1 MVVHHTEILLRFS
14 RFECYTQPRKN
25 EGQGMS
31 ALTKIQKLLGNDE
44 FVSNIMSCSYHWNKK
59 HSLKQVELTTYTFG
73 KKLLKHC
80 ETFCFRQ
87 S

>member
-44 FVSNIMSCSYHWNKK
+44 FVSNIMSCSYHM
-59 HSLKQVELTTYTFG
+59 E
-73 KKLLKHC
+73 
-80 ETFCFRQ
+80 
-87 S
+87 